1 MVNIQDFVIWI
12 RWFHCS
18 CKNMIFDTRF
28 DTSTFELYRSLPK
41 EKNIKVIGLMKDEL
55 DVQVMKEFDGLRP
68 KNIAI

>member
-1 MVNIQDFVIWI
+1 
-12 RWFHCS
+12 
-18 CKNMIFDTRF
+18 MIFDTRF

-55 DVQVMKEFDGLRP
+55 GVQVMKEFDGLRP